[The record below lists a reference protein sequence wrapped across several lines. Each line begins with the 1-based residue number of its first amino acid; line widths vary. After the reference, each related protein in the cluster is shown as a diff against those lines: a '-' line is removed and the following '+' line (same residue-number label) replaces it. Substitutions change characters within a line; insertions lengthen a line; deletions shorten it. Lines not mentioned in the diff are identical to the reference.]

1 MEPPTFPVPN
11 SSTRSI
17 LCSRTFIKF
26 TVPKVGPH
34 FAGPGMGLSLLAPG
48 SAPWLRQAPP
58 LPSPTFWGQFWKK
71 VLTGPCPSVSLVSMN
86 ESQARKARKQL
97 LRELP
102 DPTEILRGSLLDRR
116 IFHRRGCRKCRRG
129 EGHRVWVLTVGYP
142 GGRTRQFTVPAEHKG
157 QVQRWLRNYR
167 KLRAKLEAICELN
180 HELLGADP

>member
-1 MEPPTFPVPN
+1 FGSCGDTL
-11 SSTRSI
+11 R
-17 LCSRTFIKF
+17 
-26 TVPKVGPH
+26 
-34 FAGPGMGLSLLAPG
+34 FAAAARPQSCNCACP
-48 SAPWLRQAPP
+48 PP
-58 LPSPTFWGQFWKK
+58 LFGGSFLEK
-71 VLTGPCPSVSLVSMN
+71 VLTDLCPFVSLVSMN

-102 DPTEILRGSLLDRR
+102 DPAEILRGSLLDRR

>member
-1 MEPPTFPVPN
+1 MF
-11 SSTRSI
+11 
-17 LCSRTFIKF
+17 
-26 TVPKVGPH
+26 
-34 FAGPGMGLSLLAPG
+34 
-48 SAPWLRQAPP
+48 

-71 VLTGPCPSVSLVSMN
+71 VLTGLCPFVSLVSMN